1 MKKVLTIVS
10 LSVVGVLLLTTII
23 LACITVGG
31 VPAYATPTGVVVY
44 QHEILGKDIHRFN
57 ADESA
62 SKITSTMKKGV
73 EQKLLP
79 AIFEGTL
86 HNMKVTTSASRSYVQ
101 RDNSEDSVVKFEFK
115 YNEKQTM
122 TVNGTKIEYSSLIF
136 EVKDSKTRDTM
147 KVYAIEPESSG
158 SSGSVPYFTT
168 IDVEGSFSSLY
179 VLVRGLIEAIQ

>member
-44 QHEILGKDIHRFN
+44 SDDLGVKKTNED
-57 ADESA
+57 ASA
-62 SKITSTMKKGV
+62 GKIISSMKKGV

-86 HNMKVTTSASRSYVQ
+86 HNMKVTTSESRHYVQ
-101 RDNSEDSVVKFEFK
+101 RSNSDNSKVLFEFK
-115 YNEKQTM
+115 YNEKHTM
-122 TVNGTKIEYSSLIF
+122 TVNGSKIEYYSLIF
-136 EVKDSKTRDTM
+136 EVKDSKQRDSM
-147 KVYAIEPESSG
+147 RIYAVAEDSS
-158 SSGSVPYFTT
+158 STSVAYYTT
-168 IDVEGSFSSLY
+168 IDVEGSFASLY
-179 VLVRGLIEAIQ
+179 VLVRGLIEAHL